1 MKRNS
6 TKAAAQKRELTEYE
20 KKRLETMRKNLE
32 CMKAKGCGTLAQKIF
47 QANSEMFPETARD
60 EGFGNDDEEYIPDY
74 EVGDN
79 EDVASLMVCYKCFYG
94 TNYKVYVEGP
104 SSKRR
109 CMSDFLAKQQQQ
121 AEPRKQH
128 QKVDQQ
134 HQSLPYHKSY
144 KLLGVSS
151 LLISSSESVS
161 ITKRYTTSLE
171 FIQCL
176 RIKLHVSV

>member
-79 EDVASLMVCYKCFYG
+79 EDVASLKAPI
-94 TNYKVYVEGP
+94 TKSTLKGP